1 MQVRMYI
8 HNKYIN
14 TVLSYIY
21 IHIHRYFSFVN
32 DGQMMMMT
40 KRYASQ
46 MSGPLLQLPAH
57 PQTTILHWFLEVWM
71 TKSPTVLLVL
81 QFKWQI
87 FYIFGMEI
95 TVKKNPYISN
105 QITISFTL
113 VKLRWFVSRAAGSI
127 HNRLDNLK
135 YYSDMLSFAEFESF
149 YFIMNIFMKIEV
161 WQ

>member
-8 HNKYIN
+8 HNTYIN

-81 QFKWQI
+81 QFKMTNLLYLWDGN
-87 FYIFGMEI
+87 YS
-95 TVKKNPYISN
+95 KKNPDISN

-135 YYSDMLSFAEFESF
+135 YYSDMLSFAEFE
-149 YFIMNIFMKIEV
+149 
-161 WQ
+161 